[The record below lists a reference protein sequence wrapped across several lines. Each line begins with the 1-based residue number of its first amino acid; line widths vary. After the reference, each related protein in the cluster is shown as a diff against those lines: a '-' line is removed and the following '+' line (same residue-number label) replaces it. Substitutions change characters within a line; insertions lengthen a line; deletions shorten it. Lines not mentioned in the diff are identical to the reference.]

1 MIPFNSMKSNC
12 FFFYGVRFGGVN
24 FPLSGPV
31 IEKRVQKWEPSA
43 EKMYVRDGV
52 LKGAAD
58 MSLLLEGGGHYR
70 VDFRTTYK

>member
-1 MIPFNSMKSNC
+1 MVPFDSMKGNC
-12 FFFYGVRFGGVN
+12 FFYDVEFHGVN
-24 FPLSGPV
+24 FPPNGPV
-31 IEKRVQKWEPSA
+31 MQKNVQKWEPST

-58 MSLLLEGGGHYR
+58 MTLLLEGGGHYR